1 MNPLYQVI
9 HTRIK
14 VDRINCCMFHVP
26 EAGMPEF
33 IVWLKGNRHL
43 RLPPSWPA
51 DW

>member
-1 MNPLYQVI
+1 
-9 HTRIK
+9 
-14 VDRINCCMFHVP
+14 MFHVP

-33 IVWLKGNRHL
+33 IEWLKGSRHL